1 MAKKLFGFFM
11 IVSIVAL
18 ALLVSVYFKRWE
30 PDIFNQVTEGIVNVP
45 TDDESENEDNNSENS
60 DEAEEKEET
69 VYNQD
74 VYSVHLCDRY
84 SDGTFSIRNIKLGM
98 TFRQVVN
105 FELKNIGVYV
115 DNDAYDK
122 STFEAMS
129 SKEGQGKDMLPVTK
143 RALLGNACEIL
154 YNFSNDITIE
164 EPSEYP
170 YLESVQFSFV
180 DTENGVDKEKKIEDV
195 FSDCFGKPVIETEG
209 RYSTA
214 TFVGTKEKVT
224 MFYEYIEDKETISLR
239 HILWEKFEE

>member
-1 MAKKLFGFFM
+1 MIKKIFGFFM

-18 ALLVSVYFKRWE
+18 VLLVSFYFWKWE
-30 PDIFNQVTEGIVNVP
+30 PDILNQVTEGIENVP
-45 TDDESENEDNNSENS
+45 SDTEGEDGDNNSENN
-60 DEAEEKEET
+60 DEIGDNEDST
-69 VYNQD
+69 YNQD

-84 SDGTFSIRNIKLGM
+84 SDGTFAIRNIKLGM

-105 FELKNIGVYV
+105 YELKNIGVYV

-122 STFEAMS
+122 SSFEAMS
-129 SKEGQGKDMLPVTK
+129 SKEEQGKDMLPVTK

-170 YLESVQFSFV
+170 YLESVQFSFI
-180 DTENGVDKEKKIEDV
+180 DTGKGVDKEKKIEDA
-195 FSDCFGKPVIETEG
+195 FADCFGKPVIETEG

-214 TFVGTKEKVT
+214 TFISSKEKIT
-224 MFYEYIEDKETISLR
+224 MFYEYIEDKETVSLR

>member
-1 MAKKLFGFFM
+1 MIKKIFGFFM

-18 ALLVSVYFKRWE
+18 VLLVSFYFWKWE
-30 PDIFNQVTEGIVNVP
+30 PDILNQVTEGIENVP
-45 TDDESENEDNNSENS
+45 SDTEGEDGDNNSENN
-60 DEAEEKEET
+60 DEIGDNEDST
-69 VYNQD
+69 YNQD

-84 SDGTFSIRNIKLGM
+84 SDGTFAIRNIKLGM

-105 FELKNIGVYV
+105 YELKNIGVYV

-122 STFEAMS
+122 SSFEAMS
-129 SKEGQGKDMLPVTK
+129 SKEEQGKDMLPVTK

-170 YLESVQFSFV
+170 YLESVQFSFI
-180 DTENGVDKEKKIEDV
+180 DTENGVDKEKKIEDA
-195 FSDCFGKPVIETEG
+195 FADCFGKPVIETEG

-214 TFVGTKEKVT
+214 TFISSKEKIT
-224 MFYEYIEDKETISLR
+224 MFYEYIEDKETVSLR

>member
-1 MAKKLFGFFM
+1 MKKFFGFFM

-18 ALLVSVYFKRWE
+18 VLLVSVYFKRWE

-45 TDDESENEDNNSENS
+45 DDSENENGGNNSEGSN
-60 DEAEEKEET
+60 EVENKEEPA
-69 VYNQD
+69 YNQD

-180 DTENGVDKEKKIEDV
+180 DTENGVDKEKKIEDA

-209 RYSTA
+209 KYSTA
-214 TFVGTKEKVT
+214 TFTGTKEKVT
-224 MFYEYIEDKETISLR
+224 MFYEYIENKETVSLR
-239 HILWEKFEE
+239 HILWEKYEE

>member
-1 MAKKLFGFFM
+1 MKKFFGFFM

-60 DEAEEKEET
+60 NESEKKEET

-129 SKEGQGKDMLPVTK
+129 SKEEQGKDMLPVTK

-180 DTENGVDKEKKIEDV
+180 DTENGVVNVSAMFFGRQHVVDIPFQDVEKID
-195 FSDCFGKPVIETEG
+195 
-209 RYSTA
+209 
-214 TFVGTKEKVT
+214 
-224 MFYEYIEDKETISLR
+224 L
-239 HILWEKFEE
+239 